1 MPSVISAQYRRQLS
15 FPAVAVPVVDPLA
28 GVGPGTKGAAA
39 SHGVCKW
46 RRLARTGG
54 QTGGMDRTIV
64 GFREDDGGTWI
75 ADLECG
81 HSQHIRHQPPFKLA
95 PWVLEDEGRASRIGQ
110 PLECRL
116 CDQ

>member
-1 MPSVISAQYRRQLS
+1 MPR
-15 FPAVAVPVVDPLA
+15 
-28 GVGPGTKGAAA
+28 
-39 SHGVCKW
+39 VCKR
-46 RRLARTGG
+46 RRLARTGR
-54 QTGGMDRTIV
+54 QTGGMDRAIV
-64 GFREDDGGTWI
+64 GFRQDDGGTWI

-116 CDQ
+116 CDQQGDS

>member
-1 MPSVISAQYRRQLS
+1 MMRGLGALFRKRIRLRESAPGGGGGC
-15 FPAVAVPVVDPLA
+15 FPR
-28 GVGPGTKGAAA
+28 
-39 SHGVCKW
+39 VCMW
-46 RRLARTGG
+46 RRLARTGR

-64 GFREDDGGTWI
+64 EFRQDDGGTWI

-116 CDQ
+116 CDQEGSS